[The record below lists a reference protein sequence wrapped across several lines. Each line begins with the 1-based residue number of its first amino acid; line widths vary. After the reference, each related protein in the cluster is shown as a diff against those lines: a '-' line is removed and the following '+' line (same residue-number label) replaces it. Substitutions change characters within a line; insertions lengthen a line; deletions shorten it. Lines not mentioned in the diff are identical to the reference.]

1 MGYYETYDYMYD
13 NSPMG
18 NSGMATILMIY
29 LLIFVVWGIY
39 ALISYIIK
47 GVGLYTIAK
56 AREEEYPWLAFVPFA
71 RTYLQGELG
80 GEILLKKKSIRN
92 PGVWLIVLP
101 FIEGAVVMIFYLLI
115 FGVIGFSAY
124 TTMGY
129 SHSYMG
135 AGTIGTM
142 VVLMI
147 LFILILIAGGAV
159 KQVLQVLVNHQILE
173 SFTTKNMSIVH
184 AILMSLIPLY
194 EPLCL
199 FIMSRRV
206 DKQNPTNMDGQYHSF
221 EVQRGLMGQEPTMP
235 ETQPTEI
242 TQPEAE
248 VQPAEVTQPETEVQP
263 AEVTQ
268 PETEVQPAV
277 ELEKENE

>member
-13 NSPMG
+13 YSPMG

-199 FIMSRRV
+199 FIMSRRI

-221 EVQRGLMGQEPTMP
+221 EVQRGLMGQEPPMP
-235 ETQPTEI
+235 ETQPTEMA
-242 TQPEAE
+242 QPEAE

-263 AEVTQ
+263 VEETQ
-268 PETEVQPAV
+268 PTE

>member
-1 MGYYETYDYMYD
+1 MGYYESYDYS
-13 NSPMG
+13 NLGSNG
-18 NSGMATILMIY
+18 IATVLMVY

-39 ALISYIIK
+39 SLICYIIK
-47 GVGLYTIAK
+47 GIGLYTIAK
-56 AREEEYPWLAFVPFA
+56 DQGEDYPWLAFVPFA

-80 GEILLKKKSIRN
+80 GEIVLKKKSIRN
-92 PGVWLIVLP
+92 PGIWLIVLP

-263 AEVTQ
+263 A
-268 PETEVQPAV
+268 V